1 MRWTQLSR
9 QSSRHSVPAP
19 SVDPLG
25 FRRIVVATTQ
35 GRAYYRF
42 CSALRSM
49 GLRFESVLPSQV
61 SDCGASAVLTTA
73 AEAPR
78 ESSIPIIL
86 DDELGRHPTV
96 LRGMLVRE
104 LGCGFG
110 APHLVMGVDP
120 GKRPGLSVWYHGREI
135 ESSTQPSL
143 GALVSHMIEIMSGLR
158 ASAKKVKI
166 GDGDSS
172 AARTIAAKL
181 RLTYCSDFDLEV
193 VDERC
198 TSLRAKSYNRRGA
211 RDRVSARFIAGRSA
225 PAIHLL
231 PPSLTG

>member
-9 QSSRHSVPAP
+9 QSSRHSAPAP

-25 FRRIVVATTQ
+25 SRRIVVATTQ

-49 GLRFESVLPSQV
+49 GLRFESVLPSRV
-61 SDCGASAVLTTA
+61 PRRASAVLTTA

-78 ESSIPIIL
+78 ESPVPVIL

-135 ESSTQPSL
+135 ESSTQPSP

-172 AARTIAAKL
+172 AARRIAAQL
-181 RLTYCSDFDLEV
+181 RLTYCSDFDLQV
-193 VDERC
+193 VDERG
-198 TSLRAKSYNRRGA
+198 TSPRVKNCNRRGA
-211 RDRVSARFIAGRSA
+211 RDMVSARFIAGRSA
-225 PAIHLL
+225 PAVHLL